1 MEAHKR
7 NSESRRDSVRR
18 IDTQIH
24 RRKKAKA
31 VPPLQAEWDVTEE
44 TPPTKLRMPSE
55 NMSRSR

>member
-7 NSESRRDSVRR
+7 NSESRQTARR

-31 VPPLQAEWDVTEE
+31 VPPLQAEWDVTEG

-55 NMSRSR
+55 NMSKSK

>member
-7 NSESRRDSVRR
+7 NSESGRETARR

-55 NMSRSR
+55 NMSRSK